1 MGRTSAGDRRAGVG
15 FMTES
20 RATCRICTATN
31 LRPMPFGY
39 DYNGL
44 RLSAVECAACGII
57 FLDPQP
63 GARDIAAMYSREY
76 FDGDFRCGHEGS
88 CFTDAARET
97 LVDKGLIARVRAM
110 KSAGRFLEI
119 GCAGGAFLHAVRIE
133 GYDVTGVEF
142 SPDAA
147 QFARDTFGLAVITG
161 DVEGAG
167 FSPDSFDIVYMG
179 DVIEHL
185 PDPVASLREVRRVLV
200 PGGILLMACPSQTN
214 TLFSRTGFSLY
225 RVLGKQATVHLP
237 PYHLFEYRPASMRAM
252 LTRCGF
258 ERIHI
263 TEGMIRPG
271 EIGLRGSWAERTGK
285 KIFHYPNYALTG
297 MAGVYGDR
305 MEATAKKP
313 DA

>member
-1 MGRTSAGDRRAGVG
+1 
-15 FMTES
+15 
-20 RATCRICTATN
+20 
-31 LRPMPFGY
+31 
-39 DYNGL
+39 
-44 RLSAVECAACGII
+44 
-57 FLDPQP
+57 
-63 GARDIAAMYSREY
+63 
-76 FDGDFRCGHEGS
+76 
-88 CFTDAARET
+88 
-97 LVDKGLIARVRAM
+97 
-110 KSAGRFLEI
+110 
-119 GCAGGAFLHAVRIE
+119 
-133 GYDVTGVEF
+133 
-142 SPDAA
+142 
-147 QFARDTFGLAVITG
+147 
-161 DVEGAG
+161 
-167 FSPDSFDIVYMG
+167 
-179 DVIEHL
+179 
-185 PDPVASLREVRRVLV
+185 
-200 PGGILLMACPSQTN
+200 MACPSQTN